1 LLGGVVKKP
10 AVDPALAEAI
20 ARCREDLPYYARHLL
35 KVTDKSGKMVPL
47 ELNEAQRKVHDRIE
61 DQLKRTGRVR
71 VLVLKARQMGIST
84 YTQARYFWR
93 VTSRTHANAF
103 VLSHLEEST
112 AAIFEMAERF
122 YDNIP
127 HPAFRPPTER
137 RTSKT
142 LKFAGIHSKY
152 RVGTARSGQVGRSM
166 TNQFVHGSEVAYYP
180 DPEQVVTGLIQSVD
194 GPGTEI
200 ILEST
205 ANGAGGWFYDR
216 CMEALEGRG
225 EWELIFLPWFDLKTY
240 RRGVSPDFVATEEEQ
255 TLARLYGLDDEQ
267 LSWRR
272 AKITELGSEELFR
285 QEYPSNPTEAF
296 LTSGRAFV
304 EQKYLDA
311 AELECWT
318 PTMVGEIRPE
328 GFFVP
333 APSGRLRIWVPPTPG
348 ETYCVGVDVAEG
360 LEHGDFTCA
369 QVLNSRGL
377 QVASWHGHED
387 PYMMGDILRALC
399 NYYRKAW
406 LLVERNNHGLTT
418 IRRLQELGYANMY
431 VEQTVD
437 NAYADK
443 LTKRAGWLTTTKTKP
458 LVIDNLAAL
467 VRQGQLGVFD
477 IETVRELRT
486 YMVDSKGRTN
496 AMNGRFDD
504 RVMALAIALFGLNT
518 MPRHRP
524 EKSSWAGKV
533 YEPGDATVGY

>member
-1 LLGGVVKKP
+1 MKQPVI
-10 AVDPALAEAI
+10 DPALAKAI
-20 ARCREDLPYYARHLL
+20 ERCRVDFPYYAEHLL
-35 KVTDKSGKMVPL
+35 RVTDKGGKMVPFR
-47 ELNEAQRKVHDRIE
+47 LNEAQEKVHARIQE
-61 DQLKRTGRVR
+61 QLQRTGRVR

-84 YTQARYFWR
+84 YVQGRYFWR

-112 AAIFEMAERF
+112 GAIFEMAERF

-127 HPAFRPPTER
+127 HPAFKPPTER

-142 LKFAGIHSKY
+142 LKFAHIHSKY

-216 CMEALEGRG
+216 CMEALEGKG

-240 RRGVSPDFVATEEEQ
+240 RREAPEDFEATDEEKA
-255 TLARLYGLDDEQ
+255 LAALYGLDNDQ
-267 LSWRR
+267 LEWRR
-272 AKITELGSEELFR
+272 RKISELGSEDLFK

-296 LTSGRAFV
+296 LTSGRVFV
-304 EQKYLDA
+304 EQKYIDTVEA
-311 AELECWT
+311 ECWT
-318 PTMVGEIRPE
+318 PQLVGEMRPE

-333 APSGRLRIWVPPTPG
+333 APSGRFRMWATPQPG
-348 ETYCVGVDVAEG
+348 RTYCIGVDVAEG
-360 LEHGDFTCA
+360 LEHGDYTCA
-369 QVLNSRGL
+369 QVLDDRGV

-387 PYMMGDILRALC
+387 PYMMGDILKAIG

-406 LLVERNNHGLTT
+406 MLVERNNHGLTT
-418 IRRLQELGYANMY
+418 IRRLQELGYANQY

-443 LTKRAGWLTTTKTKP
+443 LTKRAGWMTTTKTKP

-467 VRQGQLGVFD
+467 IRQGQAGISD
-477 IETVRELRT
+477 IETARELRT

-496 AMNGRFDD
+496 AMSGRHDD
-504 RVMALAIALFGLNT
+504 RVMAFAIALFGLNT

-524 EKSSWAGKV
+524 EKAAWAGKG
-533 YEPGDATVGY
+533 YDPGDPKVGY